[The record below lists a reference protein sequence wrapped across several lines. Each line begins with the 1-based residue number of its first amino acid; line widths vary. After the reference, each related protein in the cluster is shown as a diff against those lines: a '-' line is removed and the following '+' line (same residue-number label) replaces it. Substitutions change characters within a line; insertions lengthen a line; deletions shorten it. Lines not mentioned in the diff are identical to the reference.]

1 MVSPAYLVAIGGMG
15 GAVLRHL
22 VSEAITVDDFP
33 AGTLTVNVLGSFVLA
48 VVTFGGAGSTTTL
61 AIGTG
66 ACGAFTTF
74 SSFSY
79 GVVSLWECDRGL
91 IAVGYAAANLV
102 GAVAVVVLVGFF
114 LRG

>member
-1 MVSPAYLVAIGGMG
+1 MI

-22 VSEAITVDDFP
+22 VSEAITIDDFP

-48 VVTFGGAGSTTTL
+48 VVTFGGTGSTTML
-61 AIGTG
+61 AVGTG

-79 GVVSLWECDRGL
+79 GVVTLWEHDRR
-91 IAVGYAAANLV
+91 IVAAGYAMANLI
-102 GAVAVVVLVGFF
+102 GAVTAVVLVSVL

>member
-1 MVSPAYLVAIGGMG
+1 MVAIGGMT

-22 VSEAITVDDFP
+22 VSEIVTMDDFP

-48 VVTFGGAGSTTTL
+48 VVTFGGAGNTTVL
-61 AIGTG
+61 VVGTG

-79 GVVSLWECDRGL
+79 DVVTLWERDRRL
-91 IAVGYAAANLV
+91 VAAGYATANLV
-102 GAVAVVVLVGFF
+102 GALSVVMLVGFF
-114 LRG
+114 LPNM